1 MLQDLRKLRPFRVVS
16 GRCHAH
22 FPDIAIS
29 TKANLDVG
37 EQFTWLETRT
47 KWKVPLASTVPLC
60 MFDSWL
66 SRHFSP
72 STSFPL
78 ALFTYQVLVNLKIR
92 LPCENY
98 TGFETV

>member
-1 MLQDLRKLRPFRVVS
+1 MA
-16 GRCHAH
+16 G
-22 FPDIAIS
+22 
-29 TKANLDVG
+29 KAQEPN
-37 EQFTWLETRT
+37 
-47 KWKVPLASTVPLC
+47 WKVPLASTVSLC

-98 TGFETV
+98 TGFETVSEVLKLLHS